1 VLAAFVSM
9 VRLAEVAIDECVG
22 GNAHCAED
30 DFCLTSQVV
39 LPLGWFGWNFFR
51 RRRLVFNGGIA
62 SRSRKLRKLTNEKIS

>member
-30 DFCLTSQVV
+30 DPCLTSQVV

-51 RRRLVFNGGIA
+51 RRRLVFNAAA
-62 SRSRKLRKLTNEKIS
+62 SLRALAN